1 MTTLKL
7 FYATNRNHLGP
18 DRWFPTGYGGK
29 FSADGMGNLR
39 FGALTLD
46 IDDASLAPHLE
57 RPLGKT
63 GIGDGQKLADVL
75 SKRVKG
81 ATIEAY
87 FDPMA
92 EAAGGAPVKAAKQG
106 SKGMFSDLQ
115 SLMKKKSDVL
125 IYIHGFNVS
134 WDQAVGS
141 ALALQLMLQNQPG
154 RDPNQDLIVVLF
166 TWPSDGEALPWLSY
180 KSDRREAMGSGEAVA
195 RAVLKVQDFL
205 GRLKA
210 KDDCGQDIHLLC
222 HSMGNY
228 VLQNALYWIGKH
240 NLSPSLPRLFEHV
253 FLCAPDVND
262 NVLEVDQPMGRLHEM
277 ARTVSVYHNRD
288 DRALVISDVTKGNP
302 ERLGGTGAARPGML
316 HQKIHQIDCAP
327 IVSGLVQHS
336 YYLCGTVNA
345 DIRRSIDG
353 VESDDSQRARERV
366 ANYNNVWKMKPAS

>member
-7 FYATNRNHLGP
+7 FYATNRHHLGP
-18 DRWFPTGYGGK
+18 DRWFPTGYSGK
-29 FSADGMGNLR
+29 FSVDGMGNLR
-39 FGALTLD
+39 FGALELEV
-46 IDDASLAPHLE
+46 DDTSITPHLD
-57 RPLGKT
+57 RALGKT

-75 SKRVKG
+75 AKRVKT

-92 EAAGGAPVKAAKQG
+92 EAADGAPVKAAKKG

-115 SLMKKKSDVL
+115 SLMKQKSDVL

-134 WDQAVGS
+134 WDEAVGS

-154 RDPNQDLIVVLF
+154 RDPGQDLIVVLF

-195 RAVLKVQDFL
+195 RAVLKVQEFL
-205 GRLKA
+205 GRLRA

-228 VLQNALYWIGKH
+228 VLQNALYWITKH
-240 NLSPSLPRLFEHV
+240 SLSPTLPRLFEHV

-262 NVLEVDQPMGRLHEM
+262 DVLEVDRPMGRLHEM

-288 DRALVISDVTKGNP
+288 DRALVVSDITKGNP

-316 HQKIHQIDCAP
+316 HQKVHQIDCAP

-336 YYLCGTVNA
+336 YYLCGTINA
-345 DIRRSIDG
+345 DIRASIDG
-353 VESDDSQRARERV
+353 IASDNPQRARDRV
-366 ANYNNVWKMKPAS
+366 ANYNNVWKLKPAT

>member
-18 DRWFPTGYGGK
+18 DRWYPTGYGGK

-46 IDDASLAPHLE
+46 VDDTSITPHLD
-57 RPLGKT
+57 RSLGKT

-75 SKRVKG
+75 AKRVKN

-92 EAAGGAPVKAAKQG
+92 EPTDGTPVKASKQG

-141 ALALQLMLQNQPG
+141 ALALQLMLQHQPG
-154 RDPNQDLIVVLF
+154 RDPHQDLIVVLF

-240 NLSPSLPRLFEHV
+240 NLSPTLPRLFEHV

-336 YYLCGTVNA
+336 YYLCGTINA
-345 DIRRSIDG
+345 DIRRSLDG
-353 VESDDSQRARERV
+353 VEADDSQRPRERV